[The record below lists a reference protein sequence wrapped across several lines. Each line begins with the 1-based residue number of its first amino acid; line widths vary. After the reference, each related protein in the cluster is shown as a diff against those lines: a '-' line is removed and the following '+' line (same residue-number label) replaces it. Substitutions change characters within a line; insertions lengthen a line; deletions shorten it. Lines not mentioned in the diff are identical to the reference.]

1 MRVNMQQPTPTSE
14 DLVRLYQALTIV
26 TALDYVLKEIQRG
39 GRLGGP
45 VKQKLNL
52 LAKQGT
58 VLMQTLKR
66 TSPETFERFEGYAQD
81 NMALVLE
88 MINKA
93 TQVPPHRVDW
103 FVAKMD
109 NLLEEAYDPA

>member
-1 MRVNMQQPTPTSE
+1 MRVNMQQPKPTRE
-14 DLVRLYQALTIV
+14 DLVRLYQALIII

-52 LAKQGT
+52 VAKQGNA
-58 VLMQTLKR
+58 LMETLKR
-66 TSPETFERFEGYAQD
+66 TSPETYQRFEGYSQD
-81 NMALVLE
+81 NMALILE

-103 FVAKMD
+103 FVAEMD
-109 NLLEEAYDPA
+109 NLLERAYDPA